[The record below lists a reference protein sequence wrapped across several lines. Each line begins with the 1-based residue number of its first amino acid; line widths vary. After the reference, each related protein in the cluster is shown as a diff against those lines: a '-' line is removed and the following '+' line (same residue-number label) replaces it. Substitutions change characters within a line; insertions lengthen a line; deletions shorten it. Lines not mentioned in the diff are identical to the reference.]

1 MNQYQIASYVTAGAL
16 RAANQEAG
24 QPIDA
29 GTMITLSST
38 VSTIISTYGYKNHK
52 AIKKA
57 AKNITPDFDL
67 IAEDFFQALSETPVI
82 ADVTRSKEYDKIS
95 EFVIEHKDLTSK
107 ERLNL
112 YGEEYAPKSLK
123 FWKYFRI
130 VCLSLTLI
138 CILLQIGM
146 YVFIPEYREKF
157 LEDLKEMKKHA
168 KKAKKFATF
177 FGKSLKFLIHQL
189 TK

>member
-38 VSTIISTYGYKNHK
+38 VSTAVSTYGYKNRK
-52 AIKKA
+52 AIQKA
-57 AKNITPDFDL
+57 ARKVTPDFDS
-67 IAEDFFQALSETPVI
+67 IAEDFFQALTETPVI
-82 ADVTRSKEYDKIS
+82 ADVTRSKEYHEIS
-95 EFVIEHKDLTSK
+95 EFVIEHKDLTPK
-107 ERLNL
+107 QRLNL

-123 FWKYFRI
+123 FWKMFRM
-130 VCLSLTLI
+130 VCLSLTIICVLI
-138 CILLQIGM
+138 QIGM
-146 YVFIPEYREKF
+146 YVFVPEYRKQF
-157 LEDLKEMKKHA
+157 LDSFEEMKKHA
-168 KKAKKFATF
+168 QKTAKHAKVFMK
-177 FGKSLKFLIHQL
+177 GMKFLLHQI

>member
-38 VSTIISTYGYKNHK
+38 ISTAVSAYGYKNRR
-52 AIKKA
+52 AIQKA
-57 AKNITPDFDL
+57 ARKVTPDFDI
-67 IAEDFFQALSETPVI
+67 IAEDFFQALTETPVI
-82 ADVTRSKEYDKIS
+82 ADVTRSKEYHEIS
-95 EFVIEHKDLTSK
+95 EFVIANKDLTAK
-107 ERLNL
+107 QRLNL

-123 FWKYFRI
+123 FWKGFRI
-130 VCLSLTLI
+130 VCLSLTVICVLI
-138 CILLQIGM
+138 QIGM
-146 YVFIPEYREKF
+146 YVFIPEYRKQF
-157 LEDLKEMKKHA
+157 LDSWEEMKKHA
-168 KKAKKFATF
+168 QKTAKHAKLFMKGFKFI
-177 FGKSLKFLIHQL
+177 LHQI